1 MKRVKRKKIIFEI
14 FEMKADA
21 MLMATAICEQKK
33 GFPKEWLFVLTNF
46 GDKVNPQYDFV

>member
-1 MKRVKRKKIIFEI
+1 MKSRIVKVEVQKQTLASKMKQVKRKKII

-33 GFPKEWLFVLTNF
+33 GFPKE
-46 GDKVNPQYDFV
+46 

>member
-1 MKRVKRKKIIFEI
+1 VKVEVQKQILASKMKRLKRKKIIFEI

-33 GFPKEWLFVLTNF
+33 GFPKE
-46 GDKVNPQYDFV
+46 

>member
-1 MKRVKRKKIIFEI
+1 
-14 FEMKADA
+14 MKADA

-46 GDKVNPQYDFV
+46 GDKVNP